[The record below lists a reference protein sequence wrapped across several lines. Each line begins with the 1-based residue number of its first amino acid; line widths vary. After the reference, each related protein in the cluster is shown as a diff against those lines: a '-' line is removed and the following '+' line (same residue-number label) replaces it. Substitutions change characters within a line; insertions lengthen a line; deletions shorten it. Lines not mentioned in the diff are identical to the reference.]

1 MRINSRDFIRVML
14 LTLVGVFVIVSL
26 LLRSVVAPIYMI
38 LTVVLNFGATLGISS
53 WALQN
58 LFHHNG
64 INYMVPSILFV
75 VLVAVGADYNIF
87 LISRIREES
96 KVADSREA
104 VSRAVSHTG
113 GVITACGLILAGT
126 FAALTSAPFKVVLQ
140 LGTAVAIGVML
151 DTFLVRALLVP
162 SIAAMVG
169 KWNWWPRMRR

>member
-1 MRINSRDFIRVML
+1 
-14 LTLVGVFVIVSL
+14 
-26 LLRSVVAPIYMI
+26 MI

-87 LISRIREES
+87 LISRIREEA
-96 KVADSREA
+96 KVADDREA

-140 LGTAVAIGVML
+140 LGTAVAIGVIL

-162 SIAAMVG
+162 SIASMVG
-169 KWNWWPRMRR
+169 KWNWWPRMKRQ